1 VRRAQANRARGT
13 GWRIVGVCPFAH
25 FAAELQVNQET
36 CKNSYMAR
44 YRQRIISDAGDGWQ
58 IVEQQPI
65 EEARQPAAHTLDI
78 RPPEPGESYADFIS
92 SHGVRYFSVQEVT
105 LFRRESRHV
114 EPPRA
119 MWSNIIP
126 ALRICDELRETL
138 GHPLSVGSAYRD
150 VAYNLK
156 VRGAPSS
163 QHLHNRA
170 IDVDLPADCRGN
182 EERKRFAD
190 EAAKLWNAHAD
201 ALRMGIGFYQHLP
214 SRVHIDTGYRARFW
228 ERQFAWPILQRNQSQ

>member
-1 VRRAQANRARGT
+1 MQG
-13 GWRIVGVCPFAH
+13 
-25 FAAELQVNQET
+25 NQET
-36 CKNSYMAR
+36 CKNSHMAR
-44 YRQRIISDAGDGWQ
+44 FRQRIISDAGDGWQ

-65 EEARQPAAHTLDI
+65 EEAAQPAAHTLDI
-78 RPPEPGESYADFIS
+78 REPEPGESYGDFIAW
-92 SHGVRYFSVQEVT
+92 HGVRFFSVQEVT

-126 ALRICDELRETL
+126 TLRICDELRETL
-138 GHPLSVGSAYRD
+138 GHPLSVGSAFRD
-150 VAYNLK
+150 SAYNAK
-156 VRGAPSS
+156 VRGRPSS
-163 QHLHNRA
+163 RHLYNQA
-170 IDVDLPADCRGN
+170 IDIDLLAGN
-182 EERKRFAD
+182 RSPEERTRFAD
-190 EAAKLWNAHAD
+190 EAAKLWHAHAD